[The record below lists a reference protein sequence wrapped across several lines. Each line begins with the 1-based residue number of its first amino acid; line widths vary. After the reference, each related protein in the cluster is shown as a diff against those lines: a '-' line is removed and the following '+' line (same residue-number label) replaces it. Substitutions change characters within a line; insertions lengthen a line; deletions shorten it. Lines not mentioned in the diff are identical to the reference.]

1 MADRQMQQETEEL
14 IVNLNKIITD
24 KTALNDN
31 VEKASSWLF
40 SISAALGFVAIFS
53 KFWIGGVAVVL
64 ALIACALLVYKSSIK
79 LIDQMDINFWFLER
93 CTKLTRHYDATVKT
107 EKIYSTSQEYVLEI
121 ANCWSELYSIKADR
135 KAYREGSYTDSLQG
149 YYDNKYIR
157 SRHSAKLKNKYNK
170 HEIKDLG
177 S

>member
-1 MADRQMQQETEEL
+1 MADRIMQQETDEL
-14 IVNLNKIITD
+14 ITDLNKTITD

-40 SISAALGFVAIFS
+40 SLSVALGFVAIFS

-64 ALIACALLVYKSSIK
+64 AIIACALLVYKSSIK

-93 CTKLTRHYDATVKT
+93 CAKLANHYDATVKS
-107 EKIYSTSQEYVLEI
+107 EKIYSTSQEYVLAI

-135 KAYREGSYTDSLQG
+135 KAYLEGSYTDSLQG
-149 YYDNKYIR
+149 YYDDKYVR
-157 SRHSAKLKNKYNK
+157 SRYSARLKNKYNK